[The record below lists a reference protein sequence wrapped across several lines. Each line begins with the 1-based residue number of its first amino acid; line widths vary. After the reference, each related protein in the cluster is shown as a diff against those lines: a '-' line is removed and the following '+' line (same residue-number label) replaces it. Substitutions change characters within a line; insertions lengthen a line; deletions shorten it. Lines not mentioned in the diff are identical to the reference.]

1 MELESIL
8 SGIENLPPTPQ
19 IIPKLRRVLKDEDSG
34 VEEIA
39 SLVKLDAALTAQII
53 RLGNSAYLGAA
64 NPSKSIQEAVG
75 RLGFR
80 VIYLMVN
87 LIITK
92 QVLGRS
98 LPIYDMKEGEIWE
111 KSIMSAALMESLATE
126 LKEDTDTAYTA
137 GLVHDLGKVAV
148 NQYVTEKEINLG
160 GLNGSGPITP
170 QREREL
176 LGFDSAEA
184 GSTLLKMWSFPTEI
198 YMAVRFQ
205 IEPHESPLPNP
216 FACLLYISDWACR
229 GIDYNAE
236 PESWSYDDDRTILE
250 KVNLTEESLFSAI
263 SNARTQLDSTNNL
276 LSSV

>member
-98 LPIYDMKEGEIWE
+98 LPI
-111 KSIMSAALMESLATE
+111 
-126 LKEDTDTAYTA
+126 
-137 GLVHDLGKVAV
+137 
-148 NQYVTEKEINLG
+148 
-160 GLNGSGPITP
+160 
-170 QREREL
+170 
-176 LGFDSAEA
+176 
-184 GSTLLKMWSFPTEI
+184 
-198 YMAVRFQ
+198 
-205 IEPHESPLPNP
+205 
-216 FACLLYISDWACR
+216 
-229 GIDYNAE
+229 
-236 PESWSYDDDRTILE
+236 
-250 KVNLTEESLFSAI
+250 
-263 SNARTQLDSTNNL
+263 
-276 LSSV
+276 